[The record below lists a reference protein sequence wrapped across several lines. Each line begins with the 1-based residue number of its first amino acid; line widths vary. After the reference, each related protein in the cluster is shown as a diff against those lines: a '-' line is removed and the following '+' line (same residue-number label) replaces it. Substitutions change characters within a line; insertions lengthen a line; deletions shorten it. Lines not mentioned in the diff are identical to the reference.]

1 MLNRLFSSRTR
12 VKILTLFLM
21 NPGEEVY
28 VRQIARRVEEN
39 INAVR
44 RELENLERV
53 GLLKSEK
60 KGNLKYYTTNRDFP
74 IYDELSSIIL
84 KTEGVAKF
92 LQDRLAEI
100 GIEVAFIYGS
110 FASGEATAE
119 SDIDLFLVGDVR
131 EEEVVLEVR
140 EVEKKLSREVNYVL
154 FTPQEFKE
162 RVKNKDPFV
171 RNVLDGAK
179 IMLIGELN
187 V

>member
-1 MLNRLFSSRTR
+1 MNRLFSSRTR

-28 VRQIARRVEEN
+28 VREIARRVEEN

-44 RELENLERV
+44 RELENLEGV

-60 KGNLKYYTTNRDFP
+60 KGNLKYYTTNRNFP

-92 LQDRLAEI
+92 LRGRLVEM

-119 SDIDLFLVGDVR
+119 SDIDLFLIGHVR

-162 RVKNKDPFV
+162 RVKNEDPFV
-171 RNVLDGAK
+171 RHVLNEAK
-179 IMLIGELN
+179 TMLIGSA